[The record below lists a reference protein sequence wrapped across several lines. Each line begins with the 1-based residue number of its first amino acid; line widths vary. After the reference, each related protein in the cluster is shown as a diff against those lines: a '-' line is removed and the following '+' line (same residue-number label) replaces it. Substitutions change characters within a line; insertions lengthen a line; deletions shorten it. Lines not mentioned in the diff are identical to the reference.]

1 MVDGARAIVAALH
14 HTLGQFVGAPPV
26 DQETTRSA
34 LKGVLAVAVDQMPIT
49 PSTGDDGLAL
59 LRLALRLV
67 SICTE
72 WIAGESILAITLD
85 ALEVSLWQGDA
96 DVQIF
101 ALTALVRLVGSGRV
115 RLTHHPEC
123 APILVRI
130 LRRHV
135 HPGTRQE
142 FAKLA
147 SVTPSDVEEYD
158 ERSRE
163 LMEKAAAVKIF
174 WDAMSQSDGV

>member
-1 MVDGARAIVAALH
+1 MSRRHNQGREGGSHKQREEADATLAA
-14 HTLGQFVGAPPV
+14 A
-26 DQETTRSA
+26 TRQSF
-34 LKGVLAVAVDQMPIT
+34 
-49 PSTGDDGLAL
+49 S
-59 LRLALRLV
+59 
-67 SICTE
+67 
-72 WIAGESILAITLD
+72 LAITLD

-135 HPGTRQE
+135 HPDTRQE

>member
-1 MVDGARAIVAALH
+1 M
-14 HTLGQFVGAPPV
+14 
-26 DQETTRSA
+26 
-34 LKGVLAVAVDQMPIT
+34 
-49 PSTGDDGLAL
+49 
-59 LRLALRLV
+59 
-67 SICTE
+67 
-72 WIAGESILAITLD
+72 
-85 ALEVSLWQGDA
+85 
-96 DVQIF
+96 
-101 ALTALVRLVGSGRV
+101 

-135 HPGTRQE
+135 HPDTRQE